1 MCQGMPNG
9 RQQAA
14 AWAHDH
20 AVQVALNG
28 WNRRR
33 LTPSVPDG
41 GFAQAQAAD
50 LTLLD
55 LEHQFIEHER
65 AAVAVRAA
73 DAPADASGFAAWF
86 DGLKQTGPGQFD
98 PLFDHL
104 ADVATHDELRWFMQ
118 QEVAGEA
125 GFDDLVALTQ
135 LRMPER
141 AKLELA
147 RNYWDEMGHGKP
159 AAMHGPM
166 LERLAQALD
175 VPPFDADAVVA
186 ESLAL
191 CNLLVGLAY
200 NRRYAYHA
208 LGALGVIELTA
219 PTRAV
224 RIVEGMDRLGIDR
237 AASHYFRVHAVV
249 DVAHAQT
256 WRDEILIPLVQAQ
269 PEVAV
274 YLAEGALM
282 RLRAGARTF
291 DRYRQEFAASSGHAL
306 ARAA

>member
-1 MCQGMPNG
+1 MPQGVQ
-9 RQQAA
+9 RAA
-14 AWAHDH
+14 AWANDH
-20 AVQVALNG
+20 ASQVVLNDL
-28 WNRRR
+28 NRRR
-33 LTPSVPDG
+33 LTPVSPASVDATAWAEDP
-41 GFAQAQAAD
+41 
-50 LTLLD
+50 LVIEM
-55 LEHQFIEHER
+55 EHRFIEHER
-65 AAVAVRAA
+65 AAVAREAA
-73 DAPADASGFAAWF
+73 EAPRDAQAFAAWF
-86 DGLKQTGPGQFD
+86 DRLKQTGPGQHD

-104 ADVATHDELRWFMQ
+104 AEHASWAQLCWFMQ

-166 LERLAQALD
+166 LGRLAQALAL
-175 VPPFDADAVVA
+175 PPFDANAVVA

-237 AASHYFRVHAVV
+237 SASHYFRVHAVV
-249 DVAHAQT
+249 DIAHAQS
-256 WRDEILIPLVQAQ
+256 WRDEILLPLVQAQ
-269 PEVAV
+269 PEVAHCI
-274 YLAEGALM
+274 AEGALM
-282 RLRAGARTF
+282 RLTAGARTF
-291 DRYRQEFAASSGHAL
+291 ERYRREFAQQASPSACV
-306 ARAA
+306 A

>member
-1 MCQGMPNG
+1 MCQGAPQG
-9 RQQAA
+9 EQQAA

-20 AVQVALNG
+20 ALQVVLNEM
-28 WNRRR
+28 NRRR
-33 LTPSVPDG
+33 LTPDRPGKPGASLPIADG
-41 GFAQAQAAD
+41 LAPE
-50 LTLLD
+50 
-55 LEHQFIEHER
+55 LEHQFIEQER
-65 AAVAVRAA
+65 LWVATQAAAAPLEARA
-73 DAPADASGFAAWF
+73 FAAWF
-86 DGLKQTGPGQFD
+86 DGLKDAGPGQHD

-104 ADVATHDELRWFMQ
+104 ATEASLEQLRWFMQ

-166 LERLAQALD
+166 LSKLAQALD
-175 VPPFDADAVVA
+175 VPPFQADAVVA

-200 NRRYAYHA
+200 NRRYAYQA

-224 RIVEGMDRLGIDR
+224 KVVEAMDRLGVDR
-237 AASHYFRVHAVV
+237 SASHYFRVHAVV
-249 DVAHAQT
+249 DIAHAQT
-256 WRDEILIPLVQAQ
+256 WRDEILIPLVEAQ
-269 PEVAV
+269 PEVATDI
-274 YLAEGALM
+274 AEGALM
-282 RLRAGARTF
+282 RLTAGARTF
-291 DRYRQEFAASSGHAL
+291 ERYRRELAQQGAAL
-306 ARAA
+306 ACAA